1 MRITALALAGL
12 LALPSVAMAGRQ
24 EAEVALTEARAS
36 VGAAQRAGAVELAG
50 IELKTA
56 RDMLNRAEASMER
69 RRWDDVE
76 REASM
81 ARADGRLA
89 EARTRQRRAER
100 SAADL
105 EAAVETLRRE
115 LQRQGGGS

>member
-1 MRITALALAGL
+1 MRTTAAALAVL
-12 LALPSVAMAGRQ
+12 LALPGAAWAGRQ
-24 EAEVALTEARAS
+24 EAEIALTQARAS
-36 VGAAQRAGAVELAG
+36 VGAAQRAGAVELASL
-50 IELKTA
+50 ELKNA
-56 RDMLNRAEASMER
+56 RDMLTRAEDSMER

-89 EARTRQRRAER
+89 EARTRQRIAEQ
-100 SAADL
+100 SAAEL
-105 EAAVETLRRE
+105 EAAVDTLRRE

>member
-1 MRITALALAGL
+1 MRITATVMAVL
-12 LALPSVAMAGRQ
+12 LALPGAALAGRQ
-24 EAEVALTEARAS
+24 DAEIALTEARAS

-56 RDMLNRAEASMER
+56 RDMLARAEASMER

-89 EARTRQRRAER
+89 EARTRQYRAER
-100 SAADL
+100 SAAEL